1 MTKRLFIVANRLPVQ
16 LTDDHQLKPSAGGL
30 VSAINSYLNPSGG
43 EAASEYSAT
52 FWVGVPGC
60 TPATWDT
67 AAASAPVGTYTYVP
81 VFAAAHHYDAYY
93 NGFSNSALWPLFH
106 YFPSF
111 AEYQQ
116 EAYEAYL
123 AVNESFAAVLTKHLR
138 PDDVVWIHDYHLLP
152 LAAMIRQ
159 AVPSITIGFF
169 LHIPFPSFEL
179 IRLLPRPWQ
188 ETLLQ
193 GMLGADLIGFHT
205 IDYAAH
211 FLQSVQMVLG
221 LDHEMHVLRH
231 DDRLIKVD
239 VFPISIDYD
248 CFCEGY
254 DKREVAVQR
263 VSVRENLPGKKIIFS
278 VDRLDYTKGVHNRL
292 KAYECFLTQYPQYR
306 EKVVFII
313 VVVPSRDTVTKYA
326 ERKKM
331 IDEAIS
337 GINSRVGTL
346 HWQPI
351 IYQYNTLSFEQMVA
365 LYTACDLALITPM
378 RDGMNLVAKEFVAS
392 RKDRQGVLVLSEM
405 AGAAR
410 ELTDALTINP
420 NDIGEIAGKIKEGLE
435 MLPAE
440 QARRLQAMQDRIRTY
455 NVRAWAEDFL
465 GQLALVK
472 RKQQDFQV
480 LFLDDYSRRG
490 LLDAYR
496 TAARRLLLLD
506 YDGTLVPFSANP
518 GEAKPGA
525 HLLSVL
531 GVLSRQ
537 PQNVVCIVS
546 GRSSDWLEACFG
558 HLPLMLVA
566 EHGARLRRP
575 DGTWHDEAHILTAW
589 KGEVQRIMDSYARRC
604 AGSFTEVKNFSVVW
618 HYRNAVPAQARLRS
632 MELLAELNEHIHN
645 RGLQVLPGNKIVEV
659 RSYGINKGTAVKK
672 LLEQYHPD
680 FVLAAGDDRTDEDMF
695 RLLANQR
702 HCYSIKV
709 GPEASFARYNLHT
722 QGMVVSVLEAMSH
735 IPYTGAP
742 TAGGELSEERGEREK
757 ETLLS

>member
-1 MTKRLFIVANRLPVQ
+1 VQ
-16 LTDDHQLKPSAGGL
+16 LTDDQQLKPSAGGL
-30 VSAINSYLNPSGG
+30 VSAINSYLNPKDQQT
-43 EAASEYSAT
+43 ASEFTET

-60 TPATWDT
+60 TPKTWET
-67 AAASAPVGTYTYVP
+67 AAASAPADRYTYVP
-81 VFAAAHHYDAYY
+81 VFAAAHQYDAYY

-111 AEYQQ
+111 AEYKQ
-116 EAYEAYL
+116 ECYDNYF
-123 AVNESFAAVLTKHLR
+123 AVNEAFAAVLTKHLR

-152 LAAMIRQ
+152 LAAMIRR
-159 AVPSITIGFF
+159 AFPTVTIGFF

-188 ETLLQ
+188 EALLQ

-205 IDYAAH
+205 IDYASH

-239 VFPISIDYD
+239 VFPISIDFDQFHDAYNN
-248 CFCEGY
+248 
-254 DKREVAVQR
+254 RAVAVQR
-263 VSVRENLPGKKIIFS
+263 ASIRENLPNKKIIFS

-292 KAYECFLTQYPQYR
+292 KAYEQFLVQYPQYR

-313 VVVPSRDTVTKYA
+313 VVVPSRDTVLKYA

-337 GINSRVGTL
+337 GINSRIGTL

-351 IYQYNTLSFEQMVA
+351 IYQYNTLDFEQMVA

-392 RKDRQGVLVLSEM
+392 RTDRKGVLVLSEM

-410 ELTDALTINP
+410 ELTDALAINP
-420 NDIGEIAGKIKEGLE
+420 NDIGEIASKIKEGLE
-435 MLPAE
+435 MDPDE
-440 QARRLQAMQDRIRTY
+440 QGRRLQAMQERIRNY
-455 NVRAWAEDFL
+455 NVKAWAEDFL
-465 GQLALVK
+465 GQLDLVK
-472 RKQQDFQV
+472 KKQQDFQV
-480 LFLDDYSRRG
+480 LFLDDYARRG

-496 TAARRLLLLD
+496 ASKRRLLLLD

-518 GEAKPGA
+518 TEARPGQ
-525 HLLSVL
+525 HLL
-531 GVLSRQ
+531 GVLQQLLRH
-537 PQNVVCIVS
+537 PQNEVCIIS
-546 GRSSDWLEACFG
+546 GRASEWLEECFG

-566 EHGARLRRP
+566 EHGTRIRQA
-575 DGTWHDEAHILTAW
+575 DGSWNDEAHINTSW
-589 KGEVQRIMDSYARRC
+589 KTEVQRIMDTYARRC
-604 AGSFTEVKNFSVVW
+604 AGSFTEVKNFSMVW
-618 HYRNAVPAQARLRS
+618 HYRNANPAQAKLRS
-632 MELLAELNEHIHN
+632 MELLTELNEHIHN

-672 LLEQYHPD
+672 LLAQHSPD
-680 FVLAAGDDRTDEDMF
+680 FILAAGDDRTDEDMF
-695 RLLANQR
+695 RLLADQR
-702 HCYSIKV
+702 NCYTIKV
-709 GPEASFARYNLHT
+709 GPEASFAMYNLHT
-722 QGMVVSVLEAMSH
+722 QGMVVSILEAMSR
-735 IPYTGAP
+735 IPHPGP
-742 TAGGELSEERGEREK
+742 LLRGEGRQH
-757 ETLLS
+757 TDSPVSVP

>member
-16 LTDDHQLKPSAGGL
+16 LTDDNQLKPSAGGL
-30 VSAINSYLNPSGG
+30 VSAINSYLNPSV
-43 EAASEYSAT
+43 EQENPAFDET

-60 TPATWDT
+60 TPATWNT
-67 AAASAPVGTYTYVP
+67 AATAAPAGLYTYVP
-81 VFAAAHHYDAYY
+81 VFANAHQYDGYY

-111 AEYQQ
+111 AEYHQ
-116 EAYEAYL
+116 EAYDAYA
-123 AVNESFAAVLTKHLR
+123 AVNEAFAAVLTKYLR

-152 LAAMIRQ
+152 LAALLRK
-159 AVPSITIGFF
+159 VFPSITIGFF

-179 IRLLPRPWQ
+179 VRLLPRPWQ
-188 ETLLQ
+188 EALLQ

-205 IDYAAH
+205 IDYASH

-248 CFCEGY
+248 CFHDSY
-254 DKREVAVQR
+254 DRRAVAVQR
-263 VSVRENLPGKKIIFS
+263 ASIRESLPGKQIIFS

-292 KAYECFLTQYPQYR
+292 KAYEHFLTQYPQYR

-313 VVVPSRDTVTKYA
+313 VVVPSRDTVIKYA

-331 IDEAIS
+331 IDESIS
-337 GINSRVGTL
+337 GINSRIGTL

-351 IYQYNTLSFEQMVA
+351 IYQYNTLEFESMVA

-392 RKDRQGVLVLSEM
+392 RKDRLGVLVLSEM

-420 NDIGEIAGKIKEGLE
+420 NDIGEIASKIKEGLE
-435 MLPAE
+435 MPPAE
-440 QARRLQAMQDRIRTY
+440 QARRLHAMQGRIRTY
-455 NVRAWAEDFL
+455 NVKAWAEDFL

-472 RKQQDFQV
+472 KKQQEFQV
-480 LFLDDYSRRG
+480 LFLDDYTRRA
-490 LLDAYR
+490 LIDAYR
-496 TAARRLLLLD
+496 AAERRLLLLD
-506 YDGTLVPFSANP
+506 YDGTLVPFSADP
-518 GEAKPGA
+518 LEAKPGE
-525 HLLSVL
+525 HLLRVL
-531 GVLSRQ
+531 EALCRQ
-537 PQNVVCIVS
+537 PQNRVCIVS
-546 GRSSDWLEACFG
+546 GRGSDWLEECFG
-558 HLPLMLVA
+558 RLPLMLVA
-566 EHGARLRRP
+566 EHGARIRQT
-575 DGTWHDEAHILTAW
+575 DGTWTDEAHMHTAW
-589 KGEVQRIMDSYARRC
+589 KDEVQRIMDSYARRC
-604 AGSFTEVKNFSVVW
+604 AGSFTEVKNFSIVW
-618 HYRNAVPAQARLRS
+618 HYRNANPAQAKLRS
-632 MELLAELNEHIHN
+632 MELLTELNEHIHN

-672 LLEQYHPD
+672 LLAQYSPA

-695 RLLANQR
+695 RLLVSHQN
-702 HCYSIKV
+702 CYSIKV

-722 QGMVVSVLEAMSH
+722 QGMVVSVLEALGH
-735 IPYTGAP
+735 IR
-742 TAGGELSEERGEREK
+742 TA
-757 ETLLS
+757 TMAQ